1 MLVLAFCG
9 YFQRSC
15 GHCAKVPH
23 TPISSGLTS
32 HINLESGNYLY
43 ILLPAA
49 GVVLTALYVR
59 LRGARQ
65 YQSRCDAR
73 ALRHIAEKEPLEA
86 P

>member
-23 TPISSGLTS
+23 TLHIFGLDFAY
-32 HINLESGNYLY
+32 INLESGNYLY

-73 ALRHIAEKEPLEA
+73 ALRHIAEKRA
-86 P
+86 A